1 MATAVNTTVTELPES
16 RVSVDVEIPAE
27 EIQRSL
33 ENQARK
39 LGQEMKVP
47 GFRTGKIP
55 PAVVIQRIGRDSILD
70 EAVRGRLT
78 DWYLKA
84 VQESG
89 IAPVGDPEV
98 DLGDLP
104 DEGNPLKFSFEVGV
118 RPAAILGTYRGVEVG
133 RREPAADPEAV
144 DDQIEEMRE
153 RFARLEVVKRPAE
166 IGDFVTIDF
175 VGTVDGEPF
184 SGGDGR
190 DQLIDLGAGQLIPG
204 FEEGIIGASAGE
216 ERLVDATFPEDYA
229 AKHVAGKAAQF
240 QITVKEV
247 KHKDLPNLDDD
258 FASDAA
264 GFDSLE
270 ELRENI
276 AAELLEHD
284 SKQVDIE
291 FRAGALDAVV
301 AEAEVDVPEALVA
314 ARAQELLDRMLHSLS
329 HQGINKQHYLQISG
343 KTEAD
348 LIGESKP
355 DAEQALRREAV
366 LAAIIEAEKIEP
378 SEQELLDALEPAAE
392 REQMSRQ
399 KLLDRLRSA
408 GRVDALAKE
417 IAAEQA
423 IDLVINEAKAV
434 SVEQAESK
442 RSAAEKKR
450 GAAEAKKAA
459 AAPKKKAAAKKKPA
473 AAKKA
478 KAEDPLWTPDADKPA
493 GDADKL
499 WTPGS

>member
-16 RVSVDVEIPAE
+16 RVSVDVEIAAE
-27 EIQRSL
+27 EIQKTL

-55 PAVVIQRIGRDSILD
+55 PAVVIQRIGRESILD

-104 DEGNPLKFSFEVGV
+104 SEGKPLTFSFEVGV
-118 RPAAILGTYRGVEVG
+118 RPTAKLGTYRGVEVG
-133 RREPAADPEAV
+133 VREAAADDDDV
-144 DDQIEEMRE
+144 DAQIDEMRE

-166 IGDFVTIDF
+166 NGDFVTIDF
-175 VGTVDGEPF
+175 LGTIDGEPF
-184 SGGDGR
+184 SGGEGR

-204 FEEGIIGASAGE
+204 FEEGIIGMSAGE
-216 ERLVDATFPEDYA
+216 TKTVDATFPEDYA
-229 AKHVAGKAAQF
+229 AKHVAGQPAQF
-240 QITVKEV
+240 EITVKEV
-247 KHKDLPNLDDD
+247 KHKDLPALDDD

-264 GFDSLE
+264 GYDTMD

-284 SKQVDIE
+284 RKQVEAE

-301 AEAEVDVPEALVA
+301 DEAEVDVPPALVT
-314 ARAQELLDRMLHSLS
+314 ARAHELLERMLHALS

-343 KTEAD
+343 KTEAE
-348 LIGESKP
+348 LIEESKP

-366 LAAIIEAEKIEP
+366 LAAIIEAEQIEP
-378 SEQELLDALEPAAE
+378 TEQQLLDALEPAAE

-417 IAAEQA
+417 VAAEQA
-423 IDLVINEAKAV
+423 IDLVIDTAKRV
-434 SVEQAESK
+434 SPEQADKK
-442 RSAAEKKR
+442 RAAAEKR
-450 GAAEAKKAA
+450 KKTAA
-459 AAPKKKAAAKKKPA
+459 ADAPKKKAPAKRKPAAKKGKDGGELWTPEDDKPA
-473 AAKKA
+473 A
-478 KAEDPLWTPDADKPA
+478 
-493 GDADKL
+493 GADKL

>member
-16 RVSVDVEIPAE
+16 RVSVDVEIAAE
-27 EIQRSL
+27 EIQKTL

-55 PAVVIQRIGRDSILD
+55 PAVVIQRIGRESILD
-70 EAVRGRLT
+70 EAVRSRLT
-78 DWYLKA
+78 DWYLSA
-84 VQESG
+84 VQDSG

-104 DEGNPLKFSFEVGV
+104 AEGKPLTFSFEVGV
-118 RPAAILGTYRGVEVG
+118 RPTAKLGAYRGVEVG
-133 RREPAADPEAV
+133 RREPAADPAAV
-144 DDQIEEMRE
+144 DAQIEEMRE
-153 RFARLEVVKRPAE
+153 RFARLEVVKRPASD
-166 IGDFVTIDF
+166 GDFVTIDF
-175 VGTVDGEPF
+175 LGTVDGEPF
-184 SGGDGR
+184 SGGEGR

-204 FEEGIIGASAGE
+204 FEDGIVGMSAGE
-216 ERLVDATFPEDYA
+216 SKTIDATFPDDYA

-240 QITVKEV
+240 EITVKEV
-247 KHKDLPNLDDD
+247 KHKDLPALDDD

-264 GFDSLE
+264 GYDTLD

-276 AAELLEHD
+276 ASELLEHD
-284 SKQVDIE
+284 KQQVDIE

-301 AEAEVDVPEALVA
+301 AEAEVDVPPALVT
-314 ARAQELLDRMLHSLS
+314 ARANELLERMLHALS
-329 HQGINKQHYLQISG
+329 HQGINKQAYLQISG
-343 KTEAD
+343 KTEAE
-348 LIGESKP
+348 LIEESKP

-378 SEQELLDALEPAAE
+378 SEQELLDALEGAAE

-399 KLLDRLRSA
+399 KLLDRLRHA

-417 IAAEQA
+417 VAAEQA
-423 IDLVINEAKAV
+423 IDLVISTAKPV
-434 SVEQAESK
+434 SPEQAD
-442 RSAAEKKR
+442 KKR
-450 GAAEAKKAA
+450 TAADKKQAAKKKPAA
-459 AAPKKKAAAKKKPA
+459 AAEPKKKAAAKKKPA
-473 AAKKA
+473 AKKGTD
-478 KAEDPLWTPDADKPA
+478 ELWTPEDDDKPA
-493 GDADKL
+493 GKGDKL

>member
-16 RVSVDVEIPAE
+16 RVNVDVEIAPE

-55 PAVVIQRIGRDSILD
+55 PAVVIQRIGRESILD

-84 VQESG
+84 VQDSG
-89 IAPVGDPEV
+89 IAPVGDPDV

-104 DEGNPLKFSFEVGV
+104 EEGKALKFSFEVGV
-118 RPAAILGTYRGVEVG
+118 RPTARLGTYRGLEVA
-133 RREPAADPEAV
+133 RREPVADPEAIDAQV
-144 DDQIEEMRE
+144 EEMRE

-166 IGDFVTIDF
+166 VGDFVTIDF

-184 SGGDGR
+184 SGGEGR
-190 DQLIDLGAGQLIPG
+190 DILVDLGAGQLIPG
-204 FEEGIIGASAGE
+204 FEEGIVGAVAGE
-216 ERLVDATFPEDYA
+216 ERDVAALFPDDYA

-240 QITVKEV
+240 AITVKEV
-247 KHKDLPNLDDD
+247 KHKDLPELDDE

-270 ELRENI
+270 ELRQNI
-276 AAELLEHD
+276 ADELLAHD
-284 SKQVDIE
+284 AKQVDIE
-291 FRAGALDAVV
+291 FRANALDAVV
-301 AEAEVDVPEALVA
+301 AEADGDLPEKLIG
-314 ARAQELLDRMLHSLS
+314 ARAGELLERMLHTLS
-329 HQGINKQHYLQISG
+329 HQGITKEHYLQISG
-343 KTEAD
+343 QTED
-348 LIGESKP
+348 ELISQSRP

-366 LAAIIEAEKIEP
+366 LAAIIEAEKIVP
-378 SEQELLDALEPAAE
+378 TEQQLLDALEPAAE

-408 GRVDALAKE
+408 GRVDALAQE

-423 IDLVINEAKAV
+423 MDLVITEAKAV
-434 SVEQAESK
+434 SVEQA
-442 RSAAEKKR
+442 KKTS
-450 GAAEAKKAA
+450 KKAA
-459 AAPKKKAAAKKKPA
+459 PANKKAAPANKKAAPANKKAAPAKKKPA
-473 AAKKA
+473 AAAAKK
-478 KAEDPLWTPDADKPA
+478 K
-493 GDADKL
+493 
-499 WTPGS
+499 TPGS

>member
-16 RVSVDVEIPAE
+16 RVSVDVEVTPE
-27 EIQRSL
+27 EVQRTL

-55 PAVVIQRIGRDSILD
+55 PAVVIQRIGRESILD
-70 EAVRGRLT
+70 EAIRTRLT

-104 DEGNPLKFSFEVGV
+104 SEGKPLTFSFEVGV
-118 RPAAILGTYRGVEVG
+118 RPTAKLGAYRGVEVG
-133 RREPAADPEAV
+133 VREAAAD
-144 DDQIEEMRE
+144 DDDADAQIDEMRE

-166 IGDFVTIDF
+166 NGDFVTIDF
-175 VGTVDGEPF
+175 LGSIDGEPF
-184 SGGDGR
+184 SGGEGR

-204 FEEGIIGASAGE
+204 FEAGIVGRSAGE
-216 ERLVDATFPEDYA
+216 TKTIDATFPEDYA
-229 AKHVAGKAAQF
+229 AKHVAGKPAQF
-240 QITVKEV
+240 EITVKEV
-247 KHKDLPNLDDD
+247 KHKDLPALDDD

-264 GFDSLE
+264 GYDTID

-276 AAELLEHD
+276 ANELLEHD
-284 SKQVDIE
+284 KQQVEVE

-301 AEAEVDVPEALVA
+301 DQAEVDVPPALVT
-314 ARAQELLDRMLHSLS
+314 ARANELLERMLHALG
-329 HQGINKQHYLQISG
+329 HQGINKQAYLQISG
-343 KTEAD
+343 KTEAE
-348 LIGESKP
+348 LIEESKP

-366 LAAIIEAEKIEP
+366 LAAIIQAEQIEP
-378 SEQELLDALEPAAE
+378 TEQQLLDALEGAAE

-399 KLLDRLRSA
+399 KLLDRLRRA
-408 GRVDALAKE
+408 GRVDARAKE
-417 IAAEQA
+417 VAAEQA
-423 IDLVINEAKAV
+423 IDLVIQTAKPV
-434 SVEQAESK
+434 SPEDAEGK
-442 RSAAEKKR
+442 RAAAEKQQ
-450 GAAEAKKAA
+450 A
-459 AAPKKKAAAKKKPA
+459 AAPKKKAPAKRRP

-478 KAEDPLWTPDADKPA
+478 APADELWTPDKEKAEGEA
-493 GDADKL
+493 GKL
-499 WTPGS
+499 WTPGN